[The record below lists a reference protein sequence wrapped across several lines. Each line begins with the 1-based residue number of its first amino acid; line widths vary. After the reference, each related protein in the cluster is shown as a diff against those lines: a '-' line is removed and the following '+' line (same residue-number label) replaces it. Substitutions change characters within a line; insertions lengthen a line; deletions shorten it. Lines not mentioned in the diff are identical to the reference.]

1 MYQQYSGKRRYS
13 NYTATSNG
21 FTLTAYP
28 DDPAKGEVQVT
39 EVSTFSASKMVN
51 NRSAQSNSENVFGSA
66 GGQTGNKYKTYQVK
80 AVPKQGYQFVRW
92 NTGTYLT
99 DPLRN
104 PQTVT
109 LSRNVELIACFA
121 KVAGSTCTVNVQW
134 NATMGSVHNDL
145 MQNGSIAVSQGSSIK
160 LKATPKAGYHFV
172 KWTGGPRTVDGS
184 TAEEVQFAVASNC
197 TINAVFEADT
207 PENPGGE
214 NPGGENPGGGYP
226 GGNGGEQVSYTNY
239 GIVKND
245 FIGPVLSFVKK
256 WWWALL
262 IVAYIV
268 YDSKKGG
275 PK

>member
-1 MYQQYSGKRRYS
+1 MYNRHHSPYSRRFS
-13 NYTATSNG
+13 NFTATSNG

-39 EVSTFSASKMVN
+39 EVSTFSTSKMVN
-51 NRSAQSNSENVFGSA
+51 SRGAQSNSDVFGNA
-66 GGQTGNKYKTYQVK
+66 GGQTANKYKTYQVK

-121 KVAGSTCTVNVQW
+121 KVTGSTCTVNVHW

-214 NPGGENPGGGYP
+214 YPGGGHTT
-226 GGNGGEQVSYTNY
+226 YTNSTTTNVVVEN
-239 GIVKND
+239 GFLGTAIA
-245 FIGPVLSFVKK
+245 FAKK
-256 WWWALL
+256 YWWALL

-268 YDSKKGG
+268 YDSRKGG
-275 PK
+275 QK

>member
-1 MYQQYSGKRRYS
+1 MYNRHHSPYSRRFS
-13 NYTATSNG
+13 NFTATSNG

-39 EVSTFSASKMVN
+39 EVSTFSTSKMVN
-51 NRSAQSNSENVFGSA
+51 SRGAQSNSDVLVSA
-66 GGQTGNKYKTYQVK
+66 GGGQTGKYKTYQVK

-99 DPLRN
+99 DTLRN

-214 NPGGENPGGGYP
+214 NPGGFYPGGGHTT
-226 GGNGGEQVSYTNY
+226 YTNTT
-239 GIVKND
+239 N
-245 FIGPVLSFVKK
+245 FVVENGFLGTALAFAKK
-256 WWWALL
+256 YWWALL

-268 YDSKKGG
+268 YDSKKGS